1 VHRISLSAECINS
14 ALFMVLLWVDSLLT
28 VLCKLRIACNLLS
41 HAYLQIIAQVAMR
54 AGNNGKRLIV
64 SHRARA
70 KEVYPF
76 RLIKCKAL
84 DGCFSFKLNN
94 YCVRLHCSM
103 HNAHVIYVCAAS
115 VLVGMFAAC
124 FAQSTRSVDMVK
136 LKLVQLSCLCAN
148 IIERNPRLDK

>member
-1 VHRISLSAECINS
+1 MTHNQISRSWKGVNAVVQYKYVHRISLSTECINS

-41 HAYLQIIAQVAMR
+41 HAYLQIISQVAMR
-54 AGNNGKRLIV
+54 AGNNGKRLTV

-103 HNAHVIYVCAAS
+103 HNAHVIYVCAARACWWACLPL
-115 VLVGMFAAC
+115 VLHKALAPW
-124 FAQSTRSVDMVK
+124 TW
-136 LKLVQLSCLCAN
+136 
-148 IIERNPRLDK
+148 